1 MEIKFIGFH
10 IENSRTQD
18 VTRHQVGCKLY
29 TAEVGIYQT
38 GCQAGK

>member
-18 VTRHQVGCKLY
+18 VTGIVGCKLY